1 MESAL
6 LVLALAYARYCE
18 PLQPHVR
25 EVVETAMSK
34 LTPDQRWNIER
45 SAGESFLFSQ
55 RGTSNNSPSV
65 REGVERLHATECEW
79 GKAQLRASVGEGIYS
94 KERLKSLYT
103 KEELERQRQ
112 GK

>member
-45 SAGESFLFSQ
+45 SAGESFLFRREALATILRRSG
-55 RGTSNNSPSV
+55 RGSSDCTRQNAS
-65 REGVERLHATECEW
+65 G
-79 GKAQLRASVGEGIYS
+79 GKR
-94 KERLKSLYT
+94 SLGQA
-103 KEELERQRQ
+103 LEKAFTARK
-112 GK
+112 G